1 MMICTAIGL
10 LCLLLVAYSY
20 LLFPCIMKRAAGR
33 SHPEFEPLEEFPA
46 VSVLVAAY
54 NEDRVLEEKI
64 RSIFHCRYPKHKLE
78 IWVGSDAS
86 TDQTDAILS
95 RLATDFSQLKWKR
108 FVERTGKPGIIN
120 ELAQEASGQI
130 LVVTDADALFTEFTM
145 AELVLPFSNPKVGA
159 VQAHAE
165 VDLQPGGDVGA
176 QELAYTRREMRMKE
190 GESTFGSVIGG
201 FGAAYALRKNL
212 FRSVPPGF
220 VVDDF
225 FTFSD
230 LLSQGY
236 QTIFAVKARV
246 ILGVSTDSRVQFRRK
261 RRIGRGN
268 FQNLWHFREL
278 WLGSGGW
285 RIAWLFWSH
294 KGIRWLTPLLVILF
308 CVSVAIFPESIFRQ
322 GLVIVAGVVV
332 SLSLFDLFLSH
343 LGIHR
348 TPTRYLRHF
357 VWMNLAL
364 MAGLWDALTKKRA
377 HGSWDNQKPTDRP
390 AL

>member
-10 LCLLLVAYSY
+10 LCLLLLAYSY
-20 LLFPCIMKRAAGR
+20 LLFPWIMKQAAGR
-33 SHPEFEPLEEFPA
+33 SHPDFDPLEEFPS
-46 VSVLVAAY
+46 VSVLMAVY

-64 RSIFHCRYPKHKLE
+64 RSIFRCRYPKNKLE
-78 IWVGSDAS
+78 LWVGSDAS

-95 RLATDFSQLKWKR
+95 RLAADFPQLKWMR
-108 FVERTGKPGIIN
+108 FEARTGKPGIIN
-120 ELAQEASGQI
+120 ELAIEASGQI

-165 VDLQPGGDVGA
+165 VVLEPGGDVGA
-176 QELAYTRREMRMKE
+176 QELAYTQREMRLKQ

-201 FGAAYALRKNL
+201 FGAAYALRKTL
-212 FRSVPPGF
+212 FRAVPTGF

-230 LLSQGY
+230 LLAQGY
-236 QTIFAVKARV
+236 QTIYAAKARV
-246 ILGVSTDSRVQFRRK
+246 MLGVSTDSRVQFRRK

-268 FQNLWHFREL
+268 FQNLWHFRGL

-294 KGIRWLTPLLVILF
+294 KGIRWISPLLMILF
-308 CVSVAIFPESIFRQ
+308 CVCVAIFPDAFFRRIA
-322 GLVIVAGVVV
+322 VILAGAVVL
-332 SLSLFDLFLSH
+332 LSLFDLFLSRF
-343 LGIHR
+343 GIHK

-364 MAGLWDALTKKRA
+364 MAGFWDALTKKRA
-377 HGSWDNQKPTDRP
+377 GGSWDNQKPTDRP